1 MYKDKGTLYVVA
13 TPIGNLEDITLRAL
27 RVLREV
33 DLIACEDTRVA
44 RKLLNRFEIGTP
56 TISYFQHSKVSKTDK
71 IISELLAGKNV
82 ALITDAGTPGISD
95 PGNILIAEAA
105 ENGIKTEPIPG
116 PSALA
121 ALLSVSGVNTQK
133 FVFMAFPPHKKGRR
147 KFFQEVAETKYPVVY
162 YESPHRFLKN
172 LELLAEMSPDKRLVV
187 GRELTKMFEE
197 VLRGSISDILDY
209 FKENKDKPRGEFAVI
224 VV

>member
-1 MYKDKGTLYVVA
+1 MKTGTLYVVA

-27 RVLREV
+27 RILKEA

-44 RKLLNRFEIGTP
+44 RKLLNRFEIATP
-56 TISYFQHSKVSKTDK
+56 TISYFQHSKVSKTDR
-71 IISELLAGKNV
+71 IIRELLAGKNV

-95 PGNILIAEAA
+95 PGNVLVAEAA

-121 ALLSVSGVNTQK
+121 ALLSVSGINAQK

-162 YESPHRFLKN
+162 YESPHRFIKN
-172 LELLAEMSPDKRLVV
+172 LELLAEMSPDKKLIV

-197 VLRGSISDILDY
+197 VVRGSIAEILKY
-209 FKENKDKPRGEFAVI
+209 FKENEDKLRGEFAVI
-224 VV
+224 VN